1 MTQFLD
7 HPIHRKIMNPNNQP
21 SKEKK
26 VYKVLTIK
34 EWEEAS
40 EMGQIVT
47 ELDQQ
52 DGFVHLSSATQL
64 NMTLSLYFSDEEKIV
79 LVEINE
85 SDIAEGLSY
94 ERAEKRGADFAH
106 YYGELSTDKISQSW
120 YLDRSAF
127 SLPEEVMLTAEQ
139 N

>member
-1 MTQFLD
+1 
-7 HPIHRKIMNPNNQP
+7 MNPSNHS

-34 EWEEAS
+34 EWGEAS

-64 NMTLSLYFSDEEKIV
+64 NMTLSLYFSNEEKVV

-94 ERAEKRGADFAH
+94 EHAEKRGGDFAH
-106 YYGELSTDKISQSW
+106 YYGELSTVKISQSW

-127 SLPEEVMLTAEQ
+127 SLPEEVMLEAEQ